1 MQEAYVLREVR
12 ASSWIKEQ
20 TGQSNPE
27 STRREDRVG
36 FYLLIRMILVAVGY
50 HFERCR
56 IVGSISVYHSIS
68 VV

>member
-27 STRREDRVG
+27 STTHEDRVDL
-36 FYLLIRMILVAVGY
+36 YALISIILVAVGY

-56 IVGSISVYHSIS
+56 LVGSISVYHSIS
-68 VV
+68 VD